1 MAEGDSKFSFAKLN
15 FFSKLDARARVF
27 VLFAGVIGMI
37 FLIYIGSRFL
47 GGGSAAIGPSRVAS
61 APQGLQSV
69 PGGQITP
76 EYQRAL
82 MQANAQAAQ
91 QAQMTG
97 GSAVPTMINTGQP
110 NLPQAPSANCNIICS
125 DQNVNVKN
133 SIEDW
138 VKQGKLTP
146 DVASLLTNL
155 ADQNVSVSEYAAE
168 LDRLVREGKLTP
180 EQARELLETYK
191 KQHANRLLQDSAN
204 GMDAMIKAGKV
215 PLDAANA
222 LLTAQKNNM
231 STSDYAAELQKLV
244 REGKVSPETA
254 QQLLAQYSQQ
264 RAREVVMQ
272 SIASLKQMTRNGEI
286 TAEVENALVV
296 LENQMV
302 PIDQYSAKLNEFLK
316 SGKITPIAAEKII
329 KEYRMQKAAIGPTGS
344 LNKML
349 QDAEAAA
356 YGEVRD
362 LLKEGKI
369 SQETGAKIVD
379 MLQRNISLD
388 DFKATIASLV
398 NQGKLT
404 PEIAKLKIADYVQ
417 VKGLRDL
424 SQKLGVLQGNNAT
437 AAQYADEL
445 KRGVQAGGLT
455 PEQAVQLMQEYQAA
469 INRSAGATTTD
480 TAGSTPEFAA
490 LQERLQQS
498 SGTETAVPDAQFDEA
513 QAKAAMQDAQD
524 RQARIEALMNA
535 MNGQAQQLVASW
547 TAPTMAHRSGSA
559 ETTKA
564 GAATKDATGKTILG
578 KSSRDAAM
586 SGAGAP
592 PIIKAGSIVFA
603 VLDTAVNSDYPDSPV
618 MVTIVDGKYKGSKLL
633 GKLVTTKGVSGQ
645 LDRVMLTFT
654 LMNNDE
660 WDRSRT
666 VTAYAIDPDTAR
678 TVLASSVDY
687 HYLQR
692 FGAIMATSF
701 VQGYANAL
709 QSSGGTTQITAFGN
723 TTTNPALS
731 PAQKLATAFG
741 QIGTALGTVT
751 QNYTNIP
758 PTVRVDSGVGLGI
771 LFMADVTA

>member
-15 FFSKLDARARVF
+15 FFSRLDARARVF
-27 VLFAGVIGMI
+27 VLFAGVIGII
-37 FLIYIGSRFL
+37 FLFYIGSRFL
-47 GGGSAAIGPSRVAS
+47 GGGSAAVGPSRVAT

-69 PGGQITP
+69 PGGQISP

-91 QAQMTG
+91 QAQMSG
-97 GSAVPTMINTGQP
+97 GSAVPTMINTGMP
-110 NLPQAPSANCNIICS
+110 TLPQAPSTNCNIICS

-133 SIEDW
+133 NLDDW

-146 DVASLLTNL
+146 DVASALTDL
-155 ADQNVSVSEYAAE
+155 ANQNVPVSEYAAE

-191 KQHANRLLQDSAN
+191 KQHANKLLQDSAN
-204 GMDAMIKAGKV
+204 GMDAMIKAGNV
-215 PLDAANA
+215 PLDVANN
-222 LLTAQKNNM
+222 LLTAQKDNM
-231 STSDYAAELQKLV
+231 SASDYAAELQRLV
-244 REGKVSPETA
+244 REGKLSPEAA

-264 RAREVVMQ
+264 RAREVTMQ
-272 SIASLKQMTRNGEI
+272 SIAALKQMSRNGEI
-286 TAEVENALVV
+286 TAEVENALIP

-302 PIDQYSAKLNEFLK
+302 PIDQYAAKLNDFLK
-316 SGKITPIAAEKII
+316 AGKITPLAADKIL

-349 QDAEAAA
+349 QDAEDAA

-379 MLQRNISLD
+379 MLQKNISLD
-388 DFKATIASLV
+388 DFKSTIASLV

-424 SQKLGVLQGNNAT
+424 SQKLGGLQGNNAT
-437 AAQYADEL
+437 VLQYADAL
-445 KRGVQAGGLT
+445 KFGVQAGALT
-455 PEQAVQLMQEYQAA
+455 PDQATQLMQEYQAA
-469 INRSAGATTTD
+469 MNRGAAATTD

-490 LQERLQQS
+490 LQQRLQQT
-498 SGTETAVPDAQFDEA
+498 SGTETAIPAAQFDEA
-513 QAKAAMQDAQD
+513 EAKAAMQDMQD
-524 RQARIEALMNA
+524 RQARIEALMGA
-535 MNGQAQQLVASW
+535 MNGQAQQLVSAWS
-547 TAPTMAHRSGSA
+547 APTMAHRAGAAETAKSGAATAASGS
-559 ETTKA
+559 KA
-564 GAATKDATGKTILG
+564 GATKSAKA
-578 KSSRDAAM
+578 KSEFGDSNA
-586 SGAGAP
+586 
-592 PIIKAGSIVFA
+592 PIIKAGSILFA

-654 LMNNDE
+654 LMNKDE
-660 WDRSRT
+660 WDKSKT

-678 TVLASSVDY
+678 TVLASTVDY

-731 PAQKLATAFG
+731 PSQKLATAFG
-741 QIGTALGTVT
+741 QIGTALGSVT

>member
-15 FFSKLDARARVF
+15 FLGKLDARARVF

-37 FLIYIGSRFL
+37 FLVYIASRFL

-133 SIEDW
+133 SIDDW

-146 DVASLLTNL
+146 DVASLLTDMAN
-155 ADQNVSVSEYAAE
+155 QNVSVSEYAAE

-191 KQHANRLLQDSAN
+191 KQHANKLLQDSAN
-204 GMDAMIKAGKV
+204 GMDAMIKAGTV

-222 LLTAQKNNM
+222 LLTAQKNNI
-231 STSDYAAELQKLV
+231 SASDYASELQKLV
-244 REGKVSPETA
+244 RDGKISPETA

-264 RAREVVMQ
+264 RAREVTMQ

-286 TAEVENALVV
+286 TSEIESALIV

-302 PIDQYSAKLNEFLK
+302 PIDQYAAKLNDFLK
-316 SGKITPIAAEKII
+316 SGKMTPIAAEKII

-362 LLKEGKI
+362 LLKDGKI

-388 DFKATIASLV
+388 DFKATIANLV

-437 AAQYADEL
+437 ASQYADEL
-445 KRGVQAGGLT
+445 KLGVQNGALT
-455 PEQAVQLMQEYQAA
+455 PDQAVQLMKEYQAA
-469 INRSAGATTTD
+469 INRGASVTTD
-480 TAGSTPEFAA
+480 TPGGTAEFAA
-490 LQERLQQS
+490 LQERLQQT
-498 SGTETAVPDAQFDEA
+498 SGAENAVPDAQFDEA

-547 TAPTMAHRSGSA
+547 SAPTMAHRSGAA
-559 ETTKA
+559 ETTKSGLA
-564 GAATKDATGKTILG
+564 DKDATGKAGLG
-578 KSSRDAAM
+578 KSGRDSAAM
-586 SGAGAP
+586 GATAP
-592 PIIKAGSIVFA
+592 PLIKAGSIVFA
-603 VLDTAVNSDYPDSPV
+603 VLDTAVNSDYPDSPI
-618 MVTIVDGKYKGSKLL
+618 MVTVVDGKYKGSKLL

-645 LDRVMLTFT
+645 LDRVMLSFT

-660 WDRSRT
+660 WEKSKT